1 MFIRD
6 WVKNSKLIVVVRR
19 FEFEPSFILSNIL
32 IGGENMKKKRNLIV
46 VLAMALI
53 LAIGMV
59 SAYFTDTTGKTNNFT
74 VGNISIDLTETN
86 FDEEAAKNITP
97 NQTIEKNPQ
106 IVNDGA
112 NDAYVFMSVE
122 VPKAN
127 VATANADGSKNSVQ
141 NQELFTYEIN
151 SDWMEVSKTEGE
163 NSNTYIYAYASAD
176 EMTTLSAGDTTSALF
191 DNVTLINVIEGQ
203 LDGQELAIDI
213 NVMGIQNSDLGT
225 SVPSEVLGILNNQN
239 Q

>member
-97 NQTIEKNPQ
+97 NQTIEKNPP
-106 IVNDGA
+106 IVN
-112 NDAYVFMSVE
+112 
-122 VPKAN
+122 
-127 VATANADGSKNSVQ
+127 VQ